1 MNFPISGAE
10 ANYLHGLTH
19 LTMVNGSATLSGD
32 TFTADLLSGQVGPL
46 GGKKGHVVIPN
57 LHIPGTAANI
67 SAHVD
72 GAVTDILAL
81 IDQKP
86 LGYPTK
92 FGIDPADTKGSA
104 SVDLSVIV
112 PTEKDLSVDQ
122 VRVAVKADSTK
133 FEIALGS
140 RGRLTGGAIGFV
152 VDNDHLVASGTGLVG
167 GSPLA
172 LNWNEDFRSDGGITT
187 RISAKGTLD
196 DAARDALRLNTGSY
210 LKGPILLDATL
221 TGRHGHFEHAD
232 ATIDLSPT
240 NLAVDLVGIDKPAG
254 TPAGARV
261 LVAFGPESVL
271 RSEDIRITSAAGTIL
286 ATQTFA
292 ADGSL
297 ESLVMPTVRFGSAND
312 FSFSLTKS
320 AIGTDVVI
328 RGRSLDG
335 SRIAHEGSGSEPTP
349 GQTPGQANDT
359 KFDGPF
365 HVSAKLDRV
374 ALRNNVVVEP
384 FTLEVAGDTD
394 RLDSMSLSGGL
405 GRNTTVTGNIT
416 AGAAGRRAV
425 FSTADAGALARG
437 LFGLPGMRGGKLD
450 ITANFSSQTGEH
462 AAKEVPDSLR

>member
-1 MNFPISGAE
+1 MIGSANFGYDQNRVLSHVSFEATGDAINFQMPGTLEAPLSFDRVAIRGNYLLSSGEIALDHIGINGGPFSADASGKLALAEGHTPAMALDAKMNALSSKDLLRFWPLTIGKGARNWIAENILAGTVGPFVLKTQIPAGAFEQPQLPDDALSLNFPISGAE

-46 GGKKGHVVIPN
+46 GVKKGHVVIPN

-140 RGRLTGGAIGFV
+140 RGRLTGGAVGFV
-152 VDNDHLVASGTGLVG
+152 VDNDHLFASGTGLVG

-172 LNWNEDFRSDGGITT
+172 LNWNEDFRSGGGITT

-240 NLAVDLVGIDKPAG
+240 NLAVDLVGIDKPSG

-261 LVAFGPESVL
+261 LF
-271 RSEDIRITSAAGTIL
+271 
-286 ATQTFA
+286 
-292 ADGSL
+292 
-297 ESLVMPTVRFGSAND
+297 
-312 FSFSLTKS
+312 
-320 AIGTDVVI
+320 
-328 RGRSLDG
+328 
-335 SRIAHEGSGSEPTP
+335 
-349 GQTPGQANDT
+349 
-359 KFDGPF
+359 
-365 HVSAKLDRV
+365 
-374 ALRNNVVVEP
+374 
-384 FTLEVAGDTD
+384 
-394 RLDSMSLSGGL
+394 
-405 GRNTTVTGNIT
+405 
-416 AGAAGRRAV
+416 
-425 FSTADAGALARG
+425 
-437 LFGLPGMRGGKLD
+437 
-450 ITANFSSQTGEH
+450 
-462 AAKEVPDSLR
+462 